1 MKCLFIFL
9 TVAATVLISLF
20 LPAPT
25 LTDRGMPEGVSAC
38 PPTDTLCPARHLDP
52 PEAVPCANLDMALS
66 YAISLV
72 NRL

>member
-20 LPAPT
+20 LPAPA

-52 PEAVPCANLDMALS
+52 PEAVPCANLGAALN

-72 NRL
+72 NKI

>member
-9 TVAATVLISLF
+9 TVAATVLINLF
-20 LPAPT
+20 LPAPD
-25 LTDRGMPEGVSAC
+25 LTDRGMPEGVFAC

-52 PEAVPCANLDMALS
+52 PETIPCANLGAALN

-72 NRL
+72 NKI